1 MARPE
6 VAVGHT
12 LEPFT
17 SIGLW
22 GSAVI
27 VVAALIL
34 LLRRP
39 VTRKR
44 AGLAALAAALGGF
57 GLWLLLDIPSI
68 GATVNWDLAQ
78 GVERGRLTGTA
89 PAWSTMLTEAV
100 LGPVFVLLGAAAA
113 RGAK

>member
-1 MARPE
+1 M
-6 VAVGHT
+6 GHT
-12 LEPFT
+12 VEPFT

-27 VVAALIL
+27 VVATLVL

-44 AGLAALAAALGGF
+44 AGLAALAAAFGGF

-68 GATVNWDLAQ
+68 GATVNWDLTE

-89 PAWSTMLTEAV
+89 PAWSSMLVEAI
-100 LGPVFVLLGAAAA
+100 LGPVFVLLAVAAA